1 MKNTQLFL
9 DIIAGKIP
17 CEKVYED
24 EKVFAFLDIHPTNKG
39 HVLVVPKIFSEGL
52 LDTED
57 ESLLALMQ
65 AVKKIAPAIMQ
76 ATGAEGFN
84 LIQNNGIAVG
94 QVIFHTHFHIVPRF
108 EGDGFKHW
116 PGTPYA
122 EGEAKAVAE
131 SIQKHLV

>member
-24 EKVFAFLDIHPTNKG
+24 EQVFAFLDIHPTNKG
-39 HVLVVPKIFSEGL
+39 HVLVVPKKYSEGL
-52 LDTED
+52 LDTD
-57 ESLLALMQ
+57 DTTLLALMQ
-65 AVKKIAPAIMQ
+65 AIKKITPAILA
-76 ATGAEGFN
+76 ATGAQGFN
-84 LIQNNGIAVG
+84 VIQNNNPAAG
-94 QVIFHTHFHIVPRF
+94 QVIFHTHFHIIPRF

-122 EGEAKAVAE
+122 EGEAKAMAE
-131 SIQKHLV
+131 SIKKHLV